1 MSENQDPR
9 EETSLANDNAQSAGE
24 AADAKSV
31 EGAQNAGCTTEEAP
45 APKPLVAVSF
55 QFEDEIPAFS
65 IRANYL
71 DFLKLAGVSPI
82 ILLPQENPA
91 DVEAILGRV
100 DGVLIPGGD
109 DIDPMLY
116 GCERAAASDSP
127 VVARDGIE
135 PVIVRYCIEHDLPFL
150 GICRGF
156 QMINVVCGGTLCQDI
171 NKLPFDH
178 EEHWRI
184 EDPFDAVHEVVP
196 VEGTPTAR
204 IFGTEPFGTNT
215 IHHQTIE
222 DMAPSL
228 TVDALSED
236 GLIEAVSHPDCSFFV
251 GVQWHPEFAPES
263 PFGAPLAKA
272 FGDACRNRMEK
283 RHRE

>member
-1 MSENQDPR
+1 MQ
-9 EETSLANDNAQSAGE
+9 
-24 AADAKSV
+24 V
-31 EGAQNAGCTTEEAP
+31 AP
-45 APKPLVAVSF
+45 PKRLRHRNPWWRFPF

-116 GCERAAASDSP
+116 GRERAAAGDNP

-156 QMINVVCGGTLCQDI
+156 QMINVVCGGTLCRDI
-171 NKLPFDH
+171 NKLPFGH
-178 EEHWRI
+178 EEHSRI

-204 IFGTEPFGTNT
+204 IFGTEPFWHRT
-215 IHHQTIE
+215 
-222 DMAPSL
+222 PSTTKPSRTWPLRLPL
-228 TVDALSED
+228 THCPKTA
-236 GLIEAVSHPDCSFFV
+236 
-251 GVQWHPEFAPES
+251 
-263 PFGAPLAKA
+263 
-272 FGDACRNRMEK
+272 
-283 RHRE
+283 